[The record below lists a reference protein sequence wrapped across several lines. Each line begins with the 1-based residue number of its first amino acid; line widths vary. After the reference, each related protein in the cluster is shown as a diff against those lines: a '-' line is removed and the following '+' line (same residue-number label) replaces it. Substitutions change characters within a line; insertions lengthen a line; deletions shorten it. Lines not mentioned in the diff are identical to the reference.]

1 MTKPETIRGEDGITR
16 TYQDGRLIATS
27 SLAEARQSE
36 RFQAA
41 VVAVLGRLAEQETE
55 EEERSAA

>member
-1 MTKPETIRGEDGITR
+1 MTKPETMTIRGEDGVWR
-16 TYQDGRLIATS
+16 TYQGGVLIATS

-41 VVAVLGRLAEQETE
+41 VVAVLGRLAEQAAE
-55 EEERSAA
+55 EGEAA